1 MNYRKLNLT
10 FGWLVFLIATIVYF
24 ITIEDTVSLWDCGE
38 YITTAYKLE
47 VGHPPGAPLFMMI
60 GRLFSF
66 FADPENVAVS
76 INRLSALSS
85 SLSILFMF
93 WSITLLAKKIA
104 LKDKKE
110 LSKGDKIAVLGSGLI
125 GSLAYTFSD
134 SFWFSAVEGEVYA
147 MASLF
152 TAIIFWAILKWDEE
166 MALVQHENLDADYAP
181 NRWLLLIMFLLG
193 LAIGV
198 HLLGILVVPAIGFVI
213 YFRYKKVADIK
224 GILLTGIVALLTFKM
239 SVVTND
245 AGSIVGLTS
254 VGNAIYL
261 SGLKWL
267 VMLAPLGIVFYMS
280 FGINKMS
287 ASKAQTT
294 FWVFAGLMGLSLSS
308 ILLVYTGMSVTRVFF
323 ICSATFGAMSIYG
336 YTTKRDL
343 TKLGSFLMMG
353 LIGIIIA
360 SIVNIFM
367 KSSMMYFVISI
378 LGVLIFV
385 GLTAYDTQKIK
396 NMYTSSDSGELM
408 GKKAVMGALT
418 LYLDFI
424 NLFIMLL
431 RLFGQR
437 R

>member
-1 MNYRKLNLT
+1 ME
-10 FGWLVFLIATIVYF
+10 F
-24 ITIEDTVSLWDCGE
+24 
-38 YITTAYKLE
+38 
-47 VGHPPGAPLFMMI
+47 
-60 GRLFSF
+60 
-66 FADPENVAVS
+66 
-76 INRLSALSS
+76 
-85 SLSILFMF
+85 
-93 WSITLLAKKIA
+93 
-104 LKDKKE
+104 DKK
-110 LSKGDKIAVLGSGLI
+110 
-125 GSLAYTFSD
+125 
-134 SFWFSAVEGEVYA
+134 
-147 MASLF
+147 
-152 TAIIFWAILKWDEE
+152 
-166 MALVQHENLDADYAP
+166 
-181 NRWLLLIMFLLG
+181 
-193 LAIGV
+193 
-198 HLLGILVVPAIGFVI
+198 GILARAKAATRETAAVMDEGLRA
-213 YFRYKKVADIK
+213 YMLKVYNYMAT
-224 GILLTGIVALLTFKM
+224 GILLTGIVALITFKM

-245 AGSIVGLTS
+245 AGSIVGLTQIGS
-254 VGNAIYL
+254 AIYM
-261 SGLKWL
+261 SGLKWI

-280 FGINKMS
+280 FGINKMT
-287 ASKAQTT
+287 AAKAQTT
-294 FWVFAGLMGLSLSS
+294 FWIFAALMGLSLSS

-396 NMYTSSDSGELM
+396 NMYSVSDTGELM